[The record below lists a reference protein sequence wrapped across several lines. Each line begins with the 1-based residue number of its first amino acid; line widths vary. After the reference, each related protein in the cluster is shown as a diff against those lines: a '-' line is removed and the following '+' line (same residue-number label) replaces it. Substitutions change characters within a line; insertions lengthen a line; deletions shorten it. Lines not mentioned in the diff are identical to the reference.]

1 MEELAARA
9 MLVTAPDV
17 GEGITTSIS
26 RAEIEEVLASEG
38 EPIQLVLDVSRF
50 SDGESRESRS
60 IAVSWERSDLE
71 RVLEEAAGQD
81 VILTFDPEA
90 LKQAVESDVEAH
102 GIRETA
108 LALAVAA
115 TAATGMAVKA
125 AAEPGPYLGAGT
137 PVTQVSGPDDRA
149 VSRAA
154 PTPAPQLASDDRAV
168 SRATPTPAPS
178 VAPDDRAVP
187 RATPTQAPGIAPDDR
202 AMPRATPVEAP
213 APALS
218 PDDRAMPRTTPVE
231 APGLTPDDRAVPR
244 ATPVEAPG
252 LAPDDRAAPRAT
264 PIEAPGLAPDDR
276 AVPRATPVQAP
287 TPGVSPDDRAV
298 PRATTPIATP
308 ATGTVSDPGISWA
321 PTPGETVV
329 LAGGIALAIAGAFFL
344 VGGRRVRPRPV

>member
-50 SDGESRESRS
+50 SDGESRESRN

-231 APGLTPDDRAVPR
+231 APGLAPDDRAV
-244 ATPVEAPG
+244 
-252 LAPDDRAAPRAT
+252 PRAT

-298 PRATTPIATP
+298 PRATTPIASP